1 MSKMGAKTSTTKKPA
16 APVTVAKK
24 AGDVKKAV
32 GKAAPKP
39 VSKVSSTSGS
49 SSSKVPVSKSKKSVP
64 LIPVSK
70 GDLSTEESKTS
81 PIDELFESYS
91 LSSDSTL
98 IADEGLEKLIS
109 DLGLNIETS
118 AEVLVLMWICEC
130 KNYG

>member
-1 MSKMGAKTSTTKKPA
+1 MGAKTSTTKKPA

-24 AGDVKKAV
+24 AGVAKKPA

-49 SSSKVPVSKSKKSVP
+49 SSSKAPVSKPKKSVP
-64 LIPVSK
+64 LIPIGK
-70 GDLSTEESKTS
+70 GDSSVEETKTS

-91 LSSDSTL
+91 SSSDSTL
-98 IADEGLEKLIS
+98 IADEGLEKLIV